1 MLIDDETSYVAL
13 SARDP
18 RFDGVFFVGVTTT
31 RIYCRPIC
39 SARTP
44 GRDRCR
50 FFPDA
55 ALAEKA
61 GFRPC
66 LRCRPELAPG
76 QAPVDAVGRTARIAA
91 DRIEAGAL
99 NDGGSVER
107 LARDLGLSARH
118 LRRAVRREYGVSP
131 IELAQ
136 TRRLLLAK
144 QLLTESD
151 LPIVRIAFAS
161 GFESVRRFN
170 ALFRSHY
177 RLTPSRMRRLPA
189 KARGRDSLRL
199 TLAYRPPLA
208 WEAILGFL
216 AGRATT
222 GVEQVHDRSYLRTA
236 AVGSHRGWL
245 KVEPIAG
252 RDALAVELALG
263 LAPALPEILA
273 RLKNLFDLAAR
284 PDMIAGH
291 LRRDARIAESVDRL
305 PGLRVPGAFDGFE
318 LATRAIL
325 GQRISVRAATTLA
338 GRLAGRFG
346 EPIETPFPGLDRLG
360 ASAERL
366 ADADDR
372 ELVGLGIAAPRA
384 AAIRA
389 IAGSVA
395 RRELDL
401 QPGPDPDAAV
411 AGLRRYPGVGDWT
424 AQYIAMRALRWPDA
438 FPAGDL
444 GLLRA
449 AGVPTVRQLRD
460 AAEAW
465 RPWRSY
471 AAMYLWTT
479 GNPPSPTLGDQLCL
493 SQPPH
498 GTAIIP
504 APSASSS

>member
-1 MLIDDETSYVAL
+1 MRIDDETCYRAL

-31 RIYCRPIC
+31 KIYCRPIC
-39 SARTP
+39 PARTP
-44 GRDRCR
+44 GRDRCQ

-76 QAPVDAVGRTARIAA
+76 HAPVDAVSRIARIAA

-99 NDGGSVER
+99 NDRGSVEK

-161 GFESVRRFN
+161 GFESIRRFN
-170 ALFRSHY
+170 ALFQSHY
-177 RLTPSRMRRLPA
+177 RLTPSRMRRSPP
-189 KARGRDSLRL
+189 KAQGRDSLRL
-199 TLAYRPPLA
+199 TLAYRPPLPWDA
-208 WEAILGFL
+208 LIGFL
-216 AGRATT
+216 ANRITA
-222 GVEQVHDRSYLRTA
+222 GVERVEGQAYLRT
-236 AVGSHRGWL
+236 VQIGPHRGWL
-245 KVEPIAG
+245 KVEPIA
-252 RDALAVELALG
+252 RRNALAVELCLG
-263 LAPALPEILA
+263 LIPALADVLA
-273 RLKNLFDLAAR
+273 RLKNVFDLSAR
-284 PDMIAGH
+284 PDTIAGH
-291 LRRDARIAESVDRL
+291 LRHDTRLAGTVDRF

-325 GQRISVRAATTLA
+325 GQRVSVRSATTLA
-338 GRLAGRFG
+338 GRLASQFG
-346 EPIETPFPGLDRLG
+346 EPIETPFPGLDRLSP
-360 ASAERL
+360 SAVRL
-366 ADADDR
+366 ADSSES
-372 ELVGLGIAAPRA
+372 ELSALGIALPRA
-384 AAIRA
+384 AAIRT
-389 IAGSVA
+389 IAGAVA

-401 QPGPDPDAAV
+401 QPGPDPDAAI
-411 AGLRRYPGVGDWT
+411 AALQEFPGLGDWT

-438 FPAGDL
+438 FPSGDL

-449 AGVPTVRQLRD
+449 AGVTSARALRD
-460 AAEAW
+460 TAEAW

-479 GNPPSPTLGDQLCL
+479 GMT
-493 SQPPH
+493 
-498 GTAIIP
+498 T
-504 APSASSS
+504 

>member
-1 MLIDDETSYVAL
+1 MLIDDETCYRAL
-13 SARDP
+13 AARDA
-18 RFDGVFFVGVTTT
+18 RFDGLFFVAVTTT

-39 SARTP
+39 TARTP

-50 FFPDA
+50 FFPNA

-76 QAPVDAVGRTARIAA
+76 HAPVDAISRTARIAA

-107 LARDLGLSARH
+107 LARDLGLSDRH
-118 LRRAVRREYGVSP
+118 LRRAVRREFGVSP

-151 LPIVRIAFAS
+151 LPIVGIAFAS

-170 ALFRSHY
+170 ALFQSHY
-177 RLTPSRMRRLPA
+177 RLTPSSMRRSPPRA
-189 KARGRDSLRL
+189 HGRDSLRL

-208 WEAILGFL
+208 WESLIGFV
-216 AGRATT
+216 AGRATA
-222 GVEQVHDRSYLRTA
+222 GVERVESRAYLRTA
-236 AVGSHRGWL
+236 AVGAHRGWL
-245 KVEPIAG
+245 RVEPIAG
-252 RDALAVELALG
+252 RHALAVELSMSLVPVLSEVLG
-263 LAPALPEILA
+263 
-273 RLKNLFDLAAR
+273 RLKQLFDLGAR
-284 PDMIAGH
+284 PDAIAGH
-291 LRRDARIAESVDRL
+291 LRRDARIAGAVDRL

-318 LATRAIL
+318 LTTRAIL
-325 GQRISVRAATTLA
+325 GQRISVRSATTLA
-338 GRLAGRFG
+338 GRLADRFG
-346 EPIETPFPGLDRLG
+346 EPIETPFPGLDRLSP
-360 ASAERL
+360 AAERL
-366 ADADDR
+366 AEADVR
-372 ELVGLGIAAPRA
+372 ELTELGIAAPRA
-384 AAIRA
+384 SAIGTIARAA
-389 IAGSVA
+389 A

-401 QPGPDPDAAV
+401 QPGPDPDIAI
-411 AGLRRYPGVGDWT
+411 AGLRQYPGLGDWT

-444 GLLRA
+444 GLMRA
-449 AGVPTVRQLRD
+449 AGVDSPHQLRD

-471 AAMYLWTT
+471 AAMYLWAT
-479 GNPPSPTLGDQLCL
+479 GAPVSSPSET
-493 SQPPH
+493 SH
-498 GTAIIP
+498 V
-504 APSASSS
+504 